1 MKIFRKKALIVVSRV
16 KEAVFR
22 KRETWEKNLVVL
34 WFGTFM
40 AGIGFSLVMPFM
52 SLYIDTLG
60 NYSTAQLNFW
70 SGLTFSSTF
79 LVTTLISPWWGR
91 LADQKGRK
99 LMLLRASLGMAVV
112 ISLMGLVTS
121 VYQLVALRLLQ
132 GIFSGYISNATALVA
147 TGTPREKSG
156 QVLGTLATGSV
167 TGTLLGPLLG
177 GLSASAFGYRPTFF
191 ITGTIL
197 FFVFLLSLFF
207 VHEQFVPV
215 EKGELVSA
223 KQIFRDL
230 KYPHVV
236 IGMFITTMI
245 IQASNNSISPII
257 SLYIRQLLH
266 GHGNVTLI
274 SGIIASIPGI
284 ATLIAAPRFGRLG
297 DKIGSE
303 RILTIG
309 LGFALIVYIPMA
321 FVTNVWQL
329 AGLRFL
335 IGISDACLLPAVQA
349 LITKYSPPQ
358 AAGRI
363 FSYNQS
369 FQATGNVVGPL
380 IGSSVSSIFGYRGV
394 FLSTSLLV
402 LANFVLVRHNTK
414 EIHKQEE
421 TTDGHAFVNK

>member
-1 MKIFRKKALIVVSRV
+1 MVSRV

-22 KRETWEKNLVVL
+22 KREPWEKNLVVL

-60 NYSTAQLNFW
+60 NYSTSQLNFW

-197 FFVFLLSLFF
+197 FLVFLLSLFF

-215 EKGELVSA
+215 EKSELVSA

-303 RILTIG
+303 RILAIG
-309 LGFALIVYIPMA
+309 LGFALIVYILMA

-421 TTDGHAFVNK
+421 TSNGHAFVNK

>member
-1 MKIFRKKALIVVSRV
+1 MIENIKNKINRPRQ
-16 KEAVFR
+16 
-22 KRETWEKNLVVL
+22 TWEQNLLVL

-60 NYSTAQLNFW
+60 HFSTGQLNFW
-70 SGLTFSSTF
+70 SGVAFSATF

-112 ISLMGLVTS
+112 IGAMGLVTN
-121 VYQLVALRLLQ
+121 VYQLVTLRLLQ
-132 GIFSGYISNATALVA
+132 GIFAGYISNATALVA
-147 TGTPREKSG
+147 TGTPKAKSG

-177 GLSASAFGYRPTFF
+177 GITAAAFGFRVTFF
-191 ITGTIL
+191 ITSAIL
-197 FFVFLLSLFF
+197 FLVFLLSLFF
-207 VHEQFVPV
+207 VHEEFTPV
-215 EKGELVSA
+215 EKKDMQPAS
-223 KQIFRDL
+223 QIFREL

-236 IGMFITTMI
+236 FGMFITTMI

-266 GHGNVTLI
+266 GHGSVTLV

-284 ATLIAAPRFGRLG
+284 ATLVAAPRLGRLG
-297 DKIGSE
+297 DRIGSE
-303 RILTIG
+303 RILAAG
-309 LGFALIVYIPMA
+309 LLMAIIVYIPMA

-329 AGLRFL
+329 AALRFL
-335 IGISDACLLPAVQA
+335 VGISDACLLPAVNS
-349 LITKYSPPQ
+349 LLTKYSPHH

-380 IGSSVSSIFGYRGV
+380 IGSSVSSLFGYHGV

-402 LANFVLVRHNTK
+402 LVNLLLVRHNTAEIKAK
-414 EIHKQEE
+414 ESEASEEKIIHSQ
-421 TTDGHAFVNK
+421 NQ

>member
-1 MKIFRKKALIVVSRV
+1 MVSKV
-16 KEAVFR
+16 KDAVFR
-22 KRETWEKNLVVL
+22 KREPWEKNLVVL

-60 NYSTAQLNFW
+60 NYSTSQLNFW

-177 GLSASAFGYRPTFF
+177 GLSASAFGYRLTFF

-215 EKGELVSA
+215 EKSELVSA

-303 RILTIG
+303 RILAIG